1 MSNVNTMASHR
12 SPMLSARGLQRVRAA
27 RIVNRVVVYGLL
39 LLAALAFLIPLF
51 VLLNTS
57 FKTLEDIRQ
66 GTLVSLP
73 VEFTVTPWYQAWA
86 VLHGYFWNSVRMVIP
101 AVALSTAFGAI
112 NGYVLS
118 KWQFRGSETFFLA
131 LLLGCFIPFQT
142 ILLPM
147 SQTLGRLGLSQSV
160 NGLILTHVVYGIPF
174 TTLFFRNYYVG
185 IPNAIVESAKID
197 GAGFVGILVKIFLP
211 ISGPIFVVAIIW
223 QMTQIWNDFLFG
235 VSFAGSQSQPVT
247 VALNNLVATTTGTT
261 RYNVNMAA
269 AMIAAAPTLVVY
281 IVSGRYFVRGL
292 TSGSVTG

>member
-1 MSNVNTMASHR
+1 MSSISTADAEKRPHLGEKNLKKMRT
-12 SPMLSARGLQRVRAA
+12 ARV
-27 RIVNRVVVYGLL
+27 VNRILVYGLL
-39 LLAALAFLIPLF
+39 LLAAAAFLIPLF

-73 VEFTVTPWYQAWA
+73 VDFTIVPWFQAWG
-86 VLHGYFWNSVRMVIP
+86 VLRGYFWNSVRMVIP
-101 AVALSTAFGAI
+101 AVALSTAFGAV
-112 NGYVLS
+112 NGYVLA

-131 LLLGCFIPFQT
+131 LLLGCFIPFQV

-147 SQTLGRLGLSQSV
+147 SQMLGRLGLSQSI

-281 IVSGRYFVRGL
+281 VVSGRYFVRGL

>member
-1 MSNVNTMASHR
+1 MSSTNAVAGS
-12 SPMLSARGLQRVRAA
+12 GLRRAA
-27 RIVNRVVVYGLL
+27 VGERRRKSAEITHRIIVYGVL

-57 FKTLEDIRQ
+57 VKTLAEIRG
-66 GTLVSLP
+66 GTLMALP
-73 VEFTVTPWYQAWA
+73 AEFTLEPWA
-86 VLHGYFWNSVRMVIP
+86 VAWVRLRGYFWNSVRMVVP
-101 AVALSTAFGAI
+101 AVAVSVIIGAV

-118 KWQFRGSETFFLA
+118 KWRFRGSEAFFLA
-131 LLLGCFIPFQT
+131 LLMGCFIPFQV

-147 SQTLGRLGLSQSV
+147 SQMLGRLGLTQSV
-160 NGLILTHVVYGIPF
+160 SGLVLTHIVYGIPF

-185 IPNAIVESAKID
+185 VPDAIVESARID
-197 GAGFVGILVKIFLP
+197 GAGFTSIFVRIILP

-235 VSFAGSQSQPVT
+235 VSFAGSQSQPIT
-247 VALNNLVATTTGTT
+247 VALNNLVATTTGIT

-269 AMIAAAPTLVVY
+269 AIIAAAPTLIVY

-292 TSGSVTG
+292 TSGAISG